1 MKNLLRVLC
10 CLLAAGMLA
19 GYGGG
24 VYAAV
29 AGHVQFVN
37 GVVQLTSA
45 AGQSHVLQKGDA
57 VSEGDTLS
65 SAPAASAQ
73 IKMSDGGL
81 VAMRPD
87 TQLKIDSYQ
96 FNGQQDGSE
105 QGFFSL
111 FKGGFRA
118 ITGLIGQLHKGNY
131 RITTPSAT
139 IGIRGTDH
147 ETLVVV
153 AGSDAAAL
161 APPGTYNKV
170 NTGET
175 SMTNGKGTIAILPN
189 QMGYAAADGR
199 MPLLQPVN
207 PKLFNVIPA
216 PTQASG
222 SKSGEV
228 RESVVVDSTVQDAG
242 ISLNYTPQTSAS
254 FFMRPITAT
263 VTTITPG
270 ITGTGITGT
279 FTTQQPTVLTTPI
292 KIY

>member
-1 MKNLLRVLC
+1 MKNLLRMLS
-10 CLLAAGMLA
+10 CLVAAGMLA
-19 GYGGG
+19 SYSGG

-45 AGQSHVLQKGDA
+45 AGESHALQKGDA

-131 RITTPSAT
+131 RIVTPSAT

-153 AGSDAAAL
+153 PGSDAAAL

-175 SMTNGKGTIAILPN
+175 SMTNGKGTISILPN
-189 QMGYAAADGR
+189 QMGYAAADRR

-216 PTQASG
+216 PTPQASG
-222 SKSGEV
+222 GKPGEV
-228 RESVVVDSTVQDAG
+228 RESVVVDNSVQDAG
-242 ISLNYTPQTSAS
+242 IGLSYTPQTSAS

-263 VTTITPG
+263 VTTT
-270 ITGTGITGT
+270 TTTQGT
-279 FTTQQPTVLTTPI
+279 FTTGTTPPPTTVI
-292 KIY
+292 TTTVKTF

>member
-1 MKNLLRVLC
+1 MKNLISVLF
-10 CLLAAGMLA
+10 CLTAVAVFA
-19 GYGGG
+19 GYSGSA
-24 VYAAV
+24 YAGV
-29 AGHVQFVN
+29 AGQVQFVN

-45 AGQSHVLQKGDA
+45 AGQSHALQKGDT

-65 SAPAASAQ
+65 SATAASAQ

-87 TQLKIDSYQ
+87 TQLKIDSYR

-118 ITGLIGQLHKGNY
+118 ITGLIGQLHKSNY
-131 RITTPSAT
+131 RIATPSAT

-175 SMTNGKGTIAILPN
+175 AMTNGKGTISILPN
-189 QMGYAAADGR
+189 QMGYAAADGQ

-216 PTQASG
+216 PTPQALG
-222 SKSGEV
+222 GKPGEV
-228 RESVVVDSTVQDAG
+228 RESVVVDNRVQDAG

-254 FFMRPITAT
+254 FFVRPITAT
-263 VTTITPG
+263 ITTITPG
-270 ITGTGITGT
+270 TIGT
-279 FTTQQPTVLTTPI
+279 FTSLPIITTTL
-292 KIY
+292 KTF